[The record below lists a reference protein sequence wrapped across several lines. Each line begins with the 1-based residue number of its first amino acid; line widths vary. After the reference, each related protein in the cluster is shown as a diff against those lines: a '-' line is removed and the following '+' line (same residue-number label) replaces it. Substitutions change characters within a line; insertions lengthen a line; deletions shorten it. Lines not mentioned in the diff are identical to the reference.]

1 MMNYS
6 MRINVAIESSGRK
19 RAVIYLPQETQN
31 LFSKPYISVRRMNDR
46 LAFMQWDN
54 KTERGMCAISKGV
67 IQFGVESDV
76 EKIEDF
82 VGEYD
87 VVNSTDNGVVF
98 IKMEDKLPLK
108 DRTWNKKKRQPVL
121 VKEVKTSNVGLSDML
136 KNIVNDLQNQWEK
149 LEKDRIAANDLIDEI
164 LNKQKKVESDMEIY
178 KKALDLTMK
187 G

>member
-1 MMNYS
+1 MNYS

-19 RAVIYLPQETQN
+19 RAVIYLPQETQD

-46 LAFMQWDN
+46 LAFIQWDK

-67 IQFGVESDV
+67 IQYGVESDV

-87 VVNSTDNGVVF
+87 VVNRTDNGVVF
-98 IKMEDKLPLK
+98 IKMDDKHPLK

-121 VKEVKTSNVGLSDML
+121 IKEVKTSNIGLTDML
-136 KNIVNDLQNQWEK
+136 KNTVDDLQNQWEK
-149 LEKDRIAANDLIDEI
+149 VERDRKEAGKMLDEIIEKKIKIENDL
-164 LNKQKKVESDMEIY
+164 KVY
-178 KKALDLTMK
+178 KAALDLAMK